1 MHEMKTMF
9 EDKFKELKQK
19 NKVMFNQAVK
29 DHFLKMSSQEQESL
43 NKVMGTPTA
52 ANSSTTTLKQLNKKV
67 LAQELLLQQK
77 DE

>member
-1 MHEMKTMF
+1 
-9 EDKFKELKQK
+9 
-19 NKVMFNQAVK
+19 MFNQAVK

-43 NKVMGTPTA
+43 NKAMGTPTA
-52 ANSSTTTLKQLNKKV
+52 ASSSTTTLKQLNKKV